1 LPIFT
6 GATSE
11 ELVPTNAPSP
21 IVVLCLK
28 KPS

>member
-11 ELVPTNAPSP
+11 LLEPMKTSSPTTVRCFP
-21 IVVLCLK
+21 
-28 KPS
+28 